1 MPDYRL
7 RIGMTF
13 KQQGRILLIERCLP
27 DGTLAVKDLLSG
39 DATWRTQGELVNALF
54 ERKLELLGDDNWSAN
69 LTAHLDK
76 VCVGDLSELAEED
89 PLRLEA
95 IRRRRYVERIRS
107 EAPIGAGKEYLTELI
122 RSVGEQIG
130 DAKPPSSRTVRRWLS
145 IYMRAG
151 EDIRALMP
159 GMRARGNRHSKITG
173 KKMERYAGEDYEKA
187 RFVDGLI
194 DQVIKTRYL
203 SAERPTVASIYENL
217 RVRISD
223 ENQFR
228 AAGDHL
234 PIPNISSLYRRIRTL
249 DPYDVDGARHGRRYA
264 DNKHRAKGQGP
275 RPAHP
280 LERVECDHTRI
291 DLMVVDAETR
301 LPLGRPWLT
310 AMLDI
315 YSMMVMGVY
324 LSFHAP
330 GYLSVMQCMRH
341 AIRPKGYVK
350 DVYPAIEHDWPAYG
364 LPELLVVDN
373 GKEFHSR
380 DLDDACLQLGI
391 KVQHAPP
398 YCPWYKG
405 AMERWFGTQNTRLL
419 HELPG
424 TTFSDIFDRGDYDPQ
439 KHAVISLDALLEL
452 VHSWIVDLYHMHV
465 QRGAGDIPYRRW
477 NEAIV
482 EWPPNL
488 PRRDKDL
495 DVLTGPIEWRQIR
508 PAGIE
513 LFCLRYNCPELTL
526 IRHSLKD
533 GEKVKLKYDPM
544 DLSMIRVYDAEQRD
558 YIEVPALDQAYTR
571 GLSLHQHDIIKKYA
585 RRMISDNL
593 DVPALCRA
601 RKRIEEIV
609 ARERI
614 MQKRLSGRQ
623 KAARF
628 HNVGQPDYSKMRN
641 EPVPPATTTTRPVSI
656 AESGSSADLQ
666 ESAQSSN
673 QITPATFHNLP
684 IADNRTPAP
693 DESGW
698 SFDYSLPRREGYQR

>member
-7 RIGMTF
+7 GIGMKF
-13 KQQGRILLIERCLP
+13 KQQGRIFRIERCLP

-39 DATWRTQGELVNALF
+39 ETSGRSQSELVTALF
-54 ERKLELLGDDNWSAN
+54 ERKLELLGEDESSAN
-69 LTAHLDK
+69 LATHLDQ
-76 VCVGDLSELAEED
+76 VRVSDLSELTDQD
-89 PLRLEA
+89 PLRMEA
-95 IRRRRYVERIRS
+95 LRRYRYVERIRS
-107 EAPIGAGKEYLTELI
+107 EAPIGGQEEII

-130 DAKPPSSRTVRRWLS
+130 DPRPPSSRTVRRWLRS
-145 IYMRAG
+145 YLGAG

-159 GMRARGNRHSKITG
+159 GSRARGNRRSKISG

-187 RFVDGLI
+187 RFVDKLI

-203 SAERPTVASIYENL
+203 SPERPTVASIYGNL

-223 ENQFR
+223 ENRLR
-228 AAGDHL
+228 APGDQL
-234 PIPNISSLYRRIRTL
+234 PIPNISSLYRKIAAL

-264 DNKHRAKGQGP
+264 DNKHHAKGQGP
-275 RPAHP
+275 RPSHP

-310 AMLDI
+310 AMLDS
-315 YSMMVMGVY
+315 YSRMVLGTY
-324 LSFHAP
+324 LSFQAP
-330 GYLSVMQCMRH
+330 GYLSVMQCLRH
-341 AIRPKGYVK
+341 AIRSKGYVK
-350 DVYPAIEHDWPAYG
+350 DVYPEIERDWPAYG

-380 DLDDACLQLGI
+380 DFDDACLQLGI
-391 KVQHAPP
+391 NVQHAPP

-439 KHAVISLDALLEL
+439 KHAVISLEALLEL
-452 VHSWIVDLYHMHV
+452 VHTWIVDIYHTDV
-465 QRGAGDIPYRRW
+465 QRGVGDIPYRRW

-488 PRRDKDL
+488 PRREEDL
-495 DVLTGPIEWRQIR
+495 EVLTGRIEWRQIR

-513 LFCLRYNCPELTL
+513 LFCLRYNCPELTS

-533 GEKVKLKYDPM
+533 GEKVKLKYDPT
-544 DLSMIRVYDAEQRD
+544 DLSMIRVHDAKRRD
-558 YIEVPALDQAYTR
+558 YLEVPALDQEYAR
-571 GLSLHQHDIIKKYA
+571 GLSLHQHEIIKKYA
-585 RRMISDNL
+585 RRMISDHL

-614 MQKRLSGRQ
+614 TQKRLSGRQ

-641 EPVPPATTTTRPVSI
+641 EPVPPATTPTQQVNV
-656 AESGSSADLQ
+656 AESGIGADIRQ
-666 ESAQSSN
+666 VAQSSN
-673 QITPATFHNLP
+673 QIAPATLHDSPTAEN
-684 IADNRTPAP
+684 ATP

-698 SFDYSLPRREGYQR
+698 SFDYSLPRREGYRR